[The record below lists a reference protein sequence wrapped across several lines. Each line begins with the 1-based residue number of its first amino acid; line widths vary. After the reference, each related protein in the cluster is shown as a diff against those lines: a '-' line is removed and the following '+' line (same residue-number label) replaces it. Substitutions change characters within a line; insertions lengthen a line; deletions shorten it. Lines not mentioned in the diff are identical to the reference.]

1 MSRISYSASVTPVEH
16 PDGWRVHIEV
26 RDAAGALVERR
37 EVNGFVFA
45 KRQEAVDAGWR
56 IAESLIRNSA
66 PGDSDGT
73 GDPRRSLLTRKG
85 TGESPTAP
93 R

>member
-1 MSRISYSASVTPVEH
+1 MMSRIRYSASVTPVEH
-16 PDGWRVHIEV
+16 PDGWRVHIEI

-37 EVNGFVFA
+37 QVDGFVFE

-56 IAESLIRNSA
+56 IAESLIRDSA
-66 PGDSDGT
+66 LGDGA
-73 GDPRRSLLTRKG
+73 GDPRRSPPTRIG

>member
-1 MSRISYSASVTPVEH
+1 MGRTSYSAAVTPVEY
-16 PDGWRVHIEV
+16 PGGWRVHIEI
-26 RDAAGALVERR
+26 RDAAGILVERR
-37 EVNGFVFA
+37 QVDGFVFE

-56 IAESLIRNSA
+56 IAESLIREST
-66 PGDSDGT
+66 PGDSD
-73 GDPRRSLLTRKG
+73 DPGRPPTREG